1 MNQRIH
7 VFTPAHVRV
16 FIIKGNANV
25 IGKFASHG
33 PVEESVGPRPAEA
46 AA

>member
-1 MNQRIH
+1 M
-7 VFTPAHVRV
+7 FTPAHIRV

-33 PVEESVGPRPAEA
+33 PMEESLGSRPAEA